1 MSECQHCG
9 DPCRCIRVE
18 TLGRA
23 QVEVGQVVG
32 STPSGM
38 NVKLRSGTQLCDVPD
53 GLYRVLAVDEDGFKI
68 TPHKVRHREFRG
80 WMPDP
85 LRNPGG

>member
-1 MSECQHCG
+1 VSCNH
-9 DPCRCIRVE
+9 IRVE
-18 TLGRA
+18 TLARA

-53 GLYRVLAVDEDGFKI
+53 GLYRVLSVDEEGFTI
-68 TPHKVRHREFRG
+68 IPHKTKHLGFRG

-85 LRNPGG
+85 WRVR